1 MPVKWVHRVNTFINI
16 SLPFTDLTLFTG
28 FDSPRHLPVVRKRER
43 NSLSFSV
50 GIVFQDVNMYYLDT
64 SCVEFPSYH
73 HCLVIAESEWTNHC
87 RWILFENPELHA
99 AVKPAVIPFVG
110 YKNYTPRLL
119 LFSSPIL
126 LHTASPGKRRIWWKS
141 EATSERFGGFAQKR
155 KAFGRPERKVRFSI
169 LSKCTGNQRSSRDLV
184 FIELLNA
191 QNKTNVKS

>member
-16 SLPFTDLTLFTG
+16 SLPFTVTLFTG

-50 GIVFQDVNMYYLDT
+50 GTVFQDVNMYYLDT

-110 YKNYTPRLL
+110 YKIIPLGSYCFLHQFCFTLHL
-119 LFSSPIL
+119 QLSSSYNV
-126 LHTASPGKRRIWWKS
+126 HVC
-141 EATSERFGGFAQKR
+141 R
-155 KAFGRPERKVRFSI
+155 K
-169 LSKCTGNQRSSRDLV
+169 
-184 FIELLNA
+184 
-191 QNKTNVKS
+191 KTNLMKEWSYHWKIWRFCAKEESSWKTRKKGIFFNLEQVYR